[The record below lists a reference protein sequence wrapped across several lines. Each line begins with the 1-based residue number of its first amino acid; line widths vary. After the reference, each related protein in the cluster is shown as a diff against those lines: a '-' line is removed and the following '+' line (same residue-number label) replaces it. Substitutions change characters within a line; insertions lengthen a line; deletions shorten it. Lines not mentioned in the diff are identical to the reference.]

1 MGSLAD
7 QFAIMAKNVIGKKND
22 GSHFGKTITC
32 CFIDMVERYAS
43 TKDYHD
49 VTGNL
54 LNSFAVGVYHNGKIN
69 RIVDA
74 SSVGLEPPTRQ
85 SLAKGELYDLTYYYS
100 GKPARHLT
108 EDGKKLT
115 RPYRGEYG
123 SGGKDGVSVAHRSLI
138 QRHPSGT
145 YAIVA
150 VVAMEYAK
158 FVQNKRNHDVLT
170 GLRDELPG
178 IFEGKIVTI

>member
-7 QFAIMAKNVIGKKND
+7 QFSIMAKTLSEEND
-22 GSHFGKTITC
+22 GSHFEKLSLVAY
-32 CFIDMVERYAS
+32 DMVERYAS

-69 RIVDA
+69 LIVDA

-85 SLAKGELYDLTYYYS
+85 SLAKGELYDLAYYYS

-108 EDGKKLT
+108 EDGK
-115 RPYRGEYG
+115 
-123 SGGKDGVSVAHRSLI
+123 
-138 QRHPSGT
+138 
-145 YAIVA
+145 
-150 VVAMEYAK
+150 
-158 FVQNKRNHDVLT
+158 N
-170 GLRDELPG
+170 
-178 IFEGKIVTI
+178 

>member
-1 MGSLAD
+1 MASLAD
-7 QFAIMAKNVIGKKND
+7 QFAIMAKNVIGR
-22 GSHFGKTITC
+22 KTTEAILEKLSLVAY
-32 CFIDMVERYAS
+32 DMVERYVNV
-43 TKDYHD
+43 KDYHD

-54 LNSFAVGVYHNGKIN
+54 LNSFAVGVYHKGKIN

-74 SSVGLEPPTRQ
+74 TDIGLEPPTRL

-138 QRHPSGT
+138 QMHPSGT

>member
-1 MGSLAD
+1 M
-7 QFAIMAKNVIGKKND
+7 
-22 GSHFGKTITC
+22 
-32 CFIDMVERYAS
+32 
-43 TKDYHD
+43 
-49 VTGNL
+49 
-54 LNSFAVGVYHNGKIN
+54 
-69 RIVDA
+69 
-74 SSVGLEPPTRQ
+74 
-85 SLAKGELYDLTYYYS
+85 
-100 GKPARHLT
+100 
-108 EDGKKLT
+108 
-115 RPYRGEYG
+115 PYRGEYG
-123 SGGKDGVSVAHRSLI
+123 SGGKYGVSVAHRSLA

>member
-7 QFAIMAKNVIGKKND
+7 QFAIMAKNVIGR
-22 GSHFGKTITC
+22 KTTEAILEKLSLVAY
-32 CFIDMVERYAS
+32 DMVERYAS

-100 GKPARHLT
+100 GKPAS
-108 EDGKKLT
+108 
-115 RPYRGEYG
+115 GEYG